1 MAALT
6 LVRDG
11 QSPPALRPATLE
23 DNPTVLRRHPNPETV
38 RFLTPTVV
46 RLVGALAFHAG
57 PVVCL
62 RDWAGTV
69 PCVNTRGIFNTSHRL
84 LGVSTIV
91 LHCRVPKWD
100 SCCALSPF
108 GVFPKIS
115 TPVEKIVEKR
125 EFRMGGRGKRHFWPD
140 SAGQTLLTRAIC
152 HTLVISPFESGQP
165 RLAAPE

>member
-6 LVRDG
+6 LVSDG
-11 QSPPALRPATLE
+11 QPPPALRPATLE
-23 DNPTVLRRHPNPETV
+23 DNPTVLGRHPNPETV

-46 RLVGALAFHAG
+46 GLVGALAFHAG

-91 LHCRVPKWD
+91 LHCRSRSRVPF
-100 SCCALSPF
+100 ALSAPAATPF
-108 GVFPKIS
+108 GFFPKIS
-115 TPVEKIVEKR
+115 TPVEKIVEKQ
-125 EFRMGGRGKRHFWPD
+125 EFRMGCRGK
-140 SAGQTLLTRAIC
+140 T
-152 HTLVISPFESGQP
+152 PF
-165 RLAAPE
+165 LA